1 MNDELF
7 DAIGYANN
15 ENQKKRMIAQ
25 AGMYSERFFIPEKY
39 IRTVRTLA
47 SIMGK
52 KGCFSMEDVDDN
64 IKAMFNCTSKKDLEQ
79 LLLRCERVGFLYSY
93 KRDNVKSKR
102 GSHEEFSLSQNSTY
116 TFVNLLLL
124 FGDCVVK
131 DHYNGRKRY
140 DDPNISIV
148 GNLFDKVLNDSYA
161 DFSLYNLIEI
171 HTKGK
176 PIFVDRDNIHYAAAA
191 IGSIKYKIVD
201 DIIVNSPVFKDSRIK
216 DLPMLFD
223 MSIVMHADMDAL
235 ISHDRDLN
243 HMDDKLVRKGNTY
256 VLDDIVTIDLDENKN
271 NLLLQ

>member
-7 DAIGYANN
+7 DIIGYANN

-39 IRTVRTLA
+39 ARTVRSLVN
-47 SIMGK
+47 IMGK
-52 KGCFSMEDVDDN
+52 NDRFSMEDVDDD
-64 IKAMFNCTSKKDLEQ
+64 IKAMFNCTNKPDLEQ
-79 LLLRCERVGFLYSY
+79 LLLRCEDVHFLYSCT
-93 KRDNVKSKR
+93 RDNVKSRR
-102 GSHEEFSLSQNSTY
+102 GSHKEFSLSLNPTY

-124 FGDCVVK
+124 FGDCIVK
-131 DHYNGRKRY
+131 DHYNGFVCY
-140 DDPNISIV
+140 DNPPISIV
-148 GNLFDKVLNDSYA
+148 GNLLSRVITDDYA

-176 PIFVDRDNIHYAAAA
+176 PIFVGRDDIYYAADA
-191 IGSIKYKIVD
+191 IGSIKRKVLH
-201 DIIVNSPVFKDSRIK
+201 DIIENSPVFKDSRIK

-223 MSIVMHADMDAL
+223 MSVVMHADVDAL

-243 HMDDKLVRKGNTY
+243 HMGDKLVRKGNTY
-256 VLDDIVTIDLDENKN
+256 VLGDIVTIDLDENKN

>member
-15 ENQKKRMIAQ
+15 ENQKSRMIAQ

-39 IRTVRTLA
+39 ARTVRILA
-47 SIMGK
+47 NIMGK
-52 KGCFSMEDVDDN
+52 NNYFSMEDVDDN
-64 IKAMFNCTSKKDLEQ
+64 IKAMLNCTSKIDLEQ
-79 LLLRCERVGFLYSY
+79 LLLRCERVRLLDSY
-93 KRDNVKSKR
+93 THENIKTKR
-102 GSHEEFSLSQNSTY
+102 GSHKEFSLTLHSAY

-124 FGDCVVK
+124 FGDYVVK
-131 DHYNGRKRY
+131 DHYNGPIRH
-140 DDPNISIV
+140 DNPPISIA
-148 GNLFDKVLNDSYA
+148 GKLFDKVLNDSYA

-176 PIFVDRDNIHYAAAA
+176 PIFVDRDNIYYATGA
-191 IGSIKYKIVD
+191 IGYIKHKVVD

-223 MSIVMHADMDAL
+223 MSIIMHADMDAL

-256 VLDDIVTIDLDENKN
+256 ILDDIVTIDLDENKN